1 MSRNIESEDKLRPN
15 LNLSSDFNA
24 IEARSWF
31 SYRFESRARFST
43 SYSVSNSIPSASQIQ
58 PFVNE
63 NNPLNIITGNPNL
76 KPTNNHRYSI
86 SLNKFNFQAGTGFF
100 MNAGLTKSENNIVTK
115 SVIDPV
121 TLVRN
126 TTYENVNGDY
136 RISLGGNYNKK
147 IKLDSINNTL
157 TIRVGGYFSENKNIY
172 FFNGLKSNTKT
183 KTMSP
188 SLGFTLDLKKIIQ
201 IAPHYSISFSKTTF
215 NSNSLEEQNYASH
228 NLRIN
233 TKTLSNKRLE
243 WQNNV
248 RYNYNPNVAD
258 GFNKSAWFWNSSLAY
273 SVLKDKGTITL
284 KVYDLLNQNTNARR
298 IATSNY
304 IEDRESTVLKQYFML
319 SFSWKF
325 NSLGKKGEA
334 GKDPFFIF

>member
-1 MSRNIESEDKLRPN
+1 
-15 LNLSSDFNA
+15 
-24 IEARSWF
+24 
-31 SYRFESRARFST
+31 
-43 SYSVSNSIPSASQIQ
+43 
-58 PFVNE
+58 
-63 NNPLNIITGNPNL
+63 
-76 KPTNNHRYSI
+76 
-86 SLNKFNFQAGTGFF
+86 

-188 SLGFTLDLKKIIQ
+188 SLGFTLDLKNIIQ

-304 IEDRESTVLKQYFML
+304 IEDRQSTVLQQYFML